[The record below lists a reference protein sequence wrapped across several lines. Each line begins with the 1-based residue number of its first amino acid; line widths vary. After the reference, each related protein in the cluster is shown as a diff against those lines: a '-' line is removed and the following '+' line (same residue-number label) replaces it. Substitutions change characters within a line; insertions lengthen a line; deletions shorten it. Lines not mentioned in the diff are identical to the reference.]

1 MVNVLPDIRWPGFRV
16 GLPEDQ
22 PGFRISD
29 DGSVRTGFAADPS
42 LVSFG
47 GHDPYGNPASAAD
60 PGSLGTPDASDG
72 GVYPATDRAGDPIV
86 GRPPSQDPARWTS
99 NPAASRYV
107 NASGNPSSI
116 SERFGPFLADVRD
129 FSARLVALQA
139 PQASTVS
146 GRVRL
151 GAIAS
156 VQSGALPQALR
167 TVRDRHPALDV
178 EVSLDDSD
186 KLLVELKAGRI
197 DAAVLVRP
205 QSGGSSRLSWQNLG
219 SQPFVLLAPP
229 GTSGTSAHELL
240 RRLDLIRYDTAL
252 TGGQIAARYVAQLAP
267 RARVAME
274 IRSIDAI
281 VAMVSAGLGVSI
293 VPQPRKALLDAHGVR
308 ELRLKGGPTR
318 QIAFVRRRPDA
329 ANRNIS
335 AVYSAVAA
343 AYA

>member
-1 MVNVLPDIRWPGFRV
+1 MNVAMLSTLVAIVDR
-16 GLPEDQ
+16 
-22 PGFRISD
+22 
-29 DGSVRTGFAADPS
+29 GSFAAAAQEVGCTPS
-42 LVSFG
+42 AVSLQMKQLEAWFG
-47 GHDPYGNPASAAD
+47 QPLFDRSARTVKPMPFA
-60 PGSLGTPDASDG
+60 LEAAA
-72 GVYPATDRAGDPIV
+72 V
-86 GRPPSQDPARWTS
+86 AR
-99 NPAASRYV
+99 N
-107 NASGNPSSI
+107 
-116 SERFGPFLADVRD
+116 
-129 FSARLVALQA
+129 FSARLEALRA
-139 PQASTVS
+139 PPTSTVS

-156 VQSGALPQALR
+156 VQAGALPQALR
-167 TVRDRHPALDV
+167 AVRDRHPALDV